1 MQAGP
6 GNFAAA
12 WTDDE
17 VEHLSAMYWSNPRPS
32 TVFMAAEMGRS
43 VASVCTALSKFSISC
58 AVQKTTTTGKVRPC
72 ITCERSFFSEGNHNR
87 MTTDTG
93 LPSILRPV
101 R

>member
-43 VASVCTALSKFSISC
+43 VLCPTSKTLFRHWWARQFVAVGQGFQEGDEGIFFLVRQFQVAELSFVEI
-58 AVQKTTTTGKVRPC
+58 G
-72 ITCERSFFSEGNHNR
+72 
-87 MTTDTG
+87 
-93 LPSILRPV
+93 
-101 R
+101 